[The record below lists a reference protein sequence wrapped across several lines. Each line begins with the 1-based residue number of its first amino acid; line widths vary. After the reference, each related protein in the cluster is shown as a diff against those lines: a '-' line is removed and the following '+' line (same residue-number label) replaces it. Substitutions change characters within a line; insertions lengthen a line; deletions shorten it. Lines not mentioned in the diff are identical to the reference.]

1 MHFSTKFPMFYQN
14 HIEILKSQK
23 INENINSTVSVRN
36 QTCTQ
41 VEQN

>member
-1 MHFSTKFPMFYQN
+1 MHFSTKFPILYQN
-14 HIEILKSQK
+14 HIEIFKSQK
-23 INENINSTVSVRN
+23 INENTNSTMCVRN